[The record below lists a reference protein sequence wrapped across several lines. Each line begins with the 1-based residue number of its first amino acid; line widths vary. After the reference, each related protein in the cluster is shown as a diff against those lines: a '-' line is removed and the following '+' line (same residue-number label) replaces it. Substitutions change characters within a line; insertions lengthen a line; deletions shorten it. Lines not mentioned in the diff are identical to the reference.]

1 MPLIGTLSSGN
12 VLHATLSLPAP
23 DTKYV
28 ISGIISGIKVNNG
41 ETTAPDE
48 NGLIHLWVVPE
59 AFITDTELSSESTN
73 VVTNKAIT
81 DYVKLT
87 AEQKTA
93 LIALLND

>member
-28 ISGIISGIKVNNG
+28 ISGIKVNNG
-41 ETTAPDE
+41 ETIAPDE

-59 AFITDTELSSESTN
+59 AFVTDTELSSESIN

-81 DYVKLT
+81 EYVKLT
-87 AEQKTA
+87 AEQKTV
-93 LIALLND
+93 LIALLDD

>member
-28 ISGIISGIKVNNG
+28 ISGIKVNNG
-41 ETTAPDE
+41 EVVAPDA

-59 AFITDTELSSESTN
+59 AFIADSKISAESTN
-73 VVTNKAIT
+73 VVTNEAIAN
-81 DYVKLT
+81 YVSLSTLEK
-87 AEQKTA
+87 QA
-93 LIALLND
+93 LIDLLDDEE

>member
-23 DTKYV
+23 DTNY
-28 ISGIISGIKVNNG
+28 IISGIKVNNG
-41 ETTAPDE
+41 EVVAPDE

-59 AFITDTELSSESTN
+59 AIVADIELSSESTN
-73 VVTNKAIT
+73 IVTNKAIT

-87 AEQKTA
+87 TEQKTA
-93 LIALLND
+93 LIALLDD

>member
-28 ISGIISGIKVNNG
+28 ISGIKVNNG
-41 ETTAPDE
+41 GVVAPDE

-59 AFITDTELSSESTN
+59 AIVADVELSSESTN
-73 VVTNKAIT
+73 VVTNEAIAN
-81 DYVKLT
+81 YVSLSILEK
-87 AEQKTA
+87 QA
-93 LIALLND
+93 LIALLDN

>member
-28 ISGIISGIKVNNG
+28 ISGIKVNNG
-41 ETTAPDE
+41 EVVAPDE

-59 AFITDTELSSESTN
+59 AFVADTELSSESTN
-73 VVTNKAIT
+73 VVTNEAIT
-81 DYVKLT
+81 NYVTLT
-87 AEQKTA
+87 AAQKTA
-93 LIALLND
+93 LIALLDD

>member
-23 DTKYV
+23 NTKYIV
-28 ISGIISGIKVNNG
+28 SGIKVNNG
-41 ETTAPDE
+41 EITTPDE

-59 AFITDTELSSESTN
+59 AFVADTELSSESIN

-93 LIALLND
+93 LIALLDD

>member
-1 MPLIGTLSSGN
+1 MPLIGTLNSGN

-28 ISGIISGIKVNNG
+28 ISGIKVNNG
-41 ETTAPDE
+41 AITTPDE
-48 NGLIHLWVVPE
+48 SGFIHLWVVPE
-59 AFITDTELSSESTN
+59 AIVPDVELSSESTN

-81 DYVKLT
+81 DHVKLT

-93 LIALLND
+93 LVALLDD

>member
-28 ISGIISGIKVNNG
+28 ISGIKVNNG
-41 ETTAPDE
+41 RVTTPDE
-48 NGLIHLWVVPE
+48 NGLVHLWVVPE
-59 AFITDTELSSESTN
+59 AIVADVELSSKSTN
-73 VVTNKAIT
+73 VITNKAIT

>member
-28 ISGIISGIKVNNG
+28 ISGIKVNNG
-41 ETTAPDE
+41 EVTTPDDT
-48 NGLIHLWVVPE
+48 GLVHLWVLPE
-59 AFITDTELSSESTN
+59 AIIADVELSSESTN

-81 DYVKLT
+81 DYVSLT
-87 AEQKTA
+87 SEQKTA
-93 LIALLND
+93 LIALLDD

>member
-28 ISGIISGIKVNNG
+28 ISGIKVNNG

-59 AFITDTELSSESTN
+59 AIVVDVELSSESTN
-73 VVTNKAIT
+73 LITNKAIT

-93 LIALLND
+93 LIALLDD

>member
-23 DTKYV
+23 DTEYV
-28 ISGIISGIKVNNG
+28 ISGIKVNNG

-59 AFITDTELSSESTN
+59 AFVADTELSSESTN
-73 VVTNKAIT
+73 VVTNKAIADHIT
-81 DYVKLT
+81 LT
-87 AEQKTA
+87 TAQKQA
-93 LIALLND
+93 LIALLDD

>member
-1 MPLIGTLSSGN
+1 MPLIGTLNSGN

-23 DTKYV
+23 DTKYL
-28 ISGIISGIKVNNG
+28 ISGIKVNNG
-41 ETTAPDE
+41 EVATPDE
-48 NGLIHLWVVPE
+48 NGLIHFWVVPE
-59 AFITDTELSSESTN
+59 AIVADVELSSESTN

-93 LIALLND
+93 LIALLDD

>member
-1 MPLIGTLSSGN
+1 MSLIGAFGSGN

-28 ISGIISGIKVNNG
+28 ISGIKVNNG
-41 ETTAPDE
+41 AITTPDE
-48 NGLIHLWVVPE
+48 SGFIHLWVVPE
-59 AFITDTELSSESTN
+59 AIIADIELSSESTN

-93 LIALLND
+93 LISLLDD

>member
-28 ISGIISGIKVNNG
+28 ISGIKVNNG
-41 ETTAPDE
+41 ETTTPDE

-59 AFITDTELSSESTN
+59 ALIPDVELSSESTN
-73 VVTNKAIT
+73 VVTNKTIT
-81 DYVKLT
+81 DYITLT
-87 AEQKTA
+87 AAQKQA
-93 LIALLND
+93 LIDLLDD

>member
-28 ISGIISGIKVNNG
+28 ISGIKVNNG
-41 ETTAPDE
+41 AVTAPDE
-48 NGLIHLWVVPE
+48 NGLVHLWVVPE
-59 AFITDTELSSESTN
+59 AIVADVELSSESTN

-87 AEQKTA
+87 AEQKTS
-93 LIALLND
+93 LIALLDD

>member
-28 ISGIISGIKVNNG
+28 ISGIKVNNG
-41 ETTAPDE
+41 GVVAPDE

-59 AFITDTELSSESTN
+59 AIVADVELSSESTN

-81 DYVKLT
+81 DHVTLT
-87 AEQKTA
+87 TAQKTA
-93 LIALLND
+93 LIALLDD

>member
-23 DTKYV
+23 DTKY
-28 ISGIISGIKVNNG
+28 IISGIKVNNG
-41 ETTAPDE
+41 ETTTPDE
-48 NGLIHLWVVPE
+48 NGLVHLWVVPE
-59 AFITDTELSSESTN
+59 AFVTDTELSSESTN

-93 LIALLND
+93 LIALLDD

>member
-1 MPLIGTLSSGN
+1 MPLIGTLNSGN

-28 ISGIISGIKVNNG
+28 ISGIKVNNG
-41 ETTAPDE
+41 AITTPDE
-48 NGLIHLWVVPE
+48 SGFIHLWVVPE
-59 AFITDTELSSESTN
+59 AIVPDVELSSESTN
-73 VVTNKAIT
+73 VITNKAIT

-93 LIALLND
+93 LIALLDD